1 MNLIERAKN
10 IITTPKTEWLVID
23 TETATLRSL
32 LVSYVLPM
40 AIISSLGALIK
51 GLLWAGTGGLQYYL
65 VTVCIS
71 FISIIISFYIAT
83 YVLDM
88 LAPSFNS
95 EKNINKSAQLIAYSN
110 TPTWIAGF
118 LSFIPF
124 LGWLIL
130 IVGWIYSVYL
140 MYVGVG
146 PLKKT
151 PEDKKVIYM
160 VIAFIVVLVIGFIIS
175 AILGSIFFGMM
186 GYGYG
191 WNRLGY

>member
-10 IITTPKTEWLVID
+10 IILTPKTEWPIID
-23 TETATLRSL
+23 TETATPGSL
-32 LVSYVLPM
+32 LGSYVLPM
-40 AIISSLGALIK
+40 AIISSLGALFA
-51 GLLWAGTGGLQYYL
+51 GLVWAGSWGIQFYL

-71 FISIIISFYIAT
+71 IVSIIISYYIAV
-83 YVLDM
+83 YVVDM

-110 TPTWIAGF
+110 TPAWIAGL

-124 LGWLIL
+124 LGWLLL
-130 IVGWIYSVYL
+130 IAGWIYSVYL
-140 MYVGVG
+140 MYLGVG

-151 PEDKKVIYM
+151 PDDKKIIYIVISYIIM
-160 VIAFIVVLVIGFIIS
+160 LVIGYVVA
-175 AILGSIFFGMM
+175 AILGSIFYGTM

-191 WNRLGY
+191 WNRIGY

>member
-1 MNLIERAKN
+1 MNLIERAKK
-10 IITTPKTEWLVID
+10 IITTPKTEWLVIE
-23 TETATLRSL
+23 TEATTPGSL

-51 GLLWAGTGGLQYYL
+51 GLLWAGTWGLQFYL

-71 FISIIISFYIAT
+71 FISIIISFFIAI
-83 YVLDM
+83 YAVDM

-95 EKNINKSAQLIAYSN
+95 EKNINKSAQLVAYSN
-110 TPTWIAGF
+110 TPAWIAGF

-130 IVGWIYSVYL
+130 IAGWIYSVYL
-140 MYVGVG
+140 MYLGVG

-151 PEDKKVIYM
+151 PEDKKIIYM
-160 VIAFIVVLVIGFIIS
+160 IIVFIVMLVIRYIIA
-175 AILGSIFFGMM
+175 AILGSIFYGTV

-191 WNRLGY
+191 WNRIGY